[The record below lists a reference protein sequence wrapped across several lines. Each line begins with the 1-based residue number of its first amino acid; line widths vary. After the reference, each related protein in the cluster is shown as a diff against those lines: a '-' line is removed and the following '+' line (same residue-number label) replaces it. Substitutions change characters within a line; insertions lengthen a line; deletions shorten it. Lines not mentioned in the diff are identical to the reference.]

1 MTETANRPGGMGQAD
16 QSTTDQ
22 AKERVQEA
30 ALQVQEKAVEVKGQ
44 AGDRVRRELESRS
57 TEAGSQLGLTADAM
71 RRTGDRLREEGNEA
85 PAKIVTAVA
94 DRAERLGDYMTHTN
108 ADRLVRDVESFARR
122 QPLLFAFGGATLGF
136 LASRFVK
143 ASSDRRY
150 EGGNEHGSFRPAT
163 QSAPGT
169 NGEAAKVNRELGN
182 GRSAGQGGEP
192 VYSADPRPR
201 ETDEPASPATLE
213 SKRGGSSGTSG
224 Q

>member
-1 MTETANRPGGMGQAD
+1 
-16 QSTTDQ
+16 
-22 AKERVQEA
+22 
-30 ALQVQEKAVEVKGQ
+30 
-44 AGDRVRRELESRS
+44 
-57 TEAGSQLGLTADAM
+57 M

-94 DRAERLGDYMTHTN
+94 GRAERLGDYMTHTN

-143 ASSDRRY
+143 ASGDRRY
-150 EGGNEHGSFRPAT
+150 EGGDGHGSFRHAT

-182 GRSAGQGGEP
+182 GRSAGQDGGRSLRGAGRCASRRNRSRVTSVETGAR
-192 VYSADPRPR
+192 SA
-201 ETDEPASPATLE
+201 A
-213 SKRGGSSGTSG
+213 RGQRGSMSGN
-224 Q
+224 

>member
-1 MTETANRPGGMGQAD
+1 MRARRGTAHLPREVFFFGLGLTAPLPGSVACFFLAGT
-16 QSTTDQ
+16 STSI
-22 AKERVQEA
+22 RVTSQF
-30 ALQVQEKAVEVKGQ
+30 VGSVT
-44 AGDRVRRELESRS
+44 RRLESELDSRS

-94 DRAERLGDYMTHTN
+94 GRAERLGDYMTHTN

-143 ASSDRRY
+143 ASGDRRY
-150 EGGNEHGSFRPAT
+150 EGGDGHGSFRPAT

-182 GRSAGQGGEP
+182 GRSAGQDGGNPCAVPAVVP
-192 VYSADPRPR
+192 VAETGVELRP
-201 ETDEPASPATLE
+201 
-213 SKRGGSSGTSG
+213 
-224 Q
+224 